1 MIQISDDE
9 DFSLMR
15 IAAFTKKQPQ
25 LLTKE
30 LLEGE
35 SDLSILKN
43 LLIYYSEE
51 NLILREKILELYA
64 ANSVIVD

>member
-15 IAAFTKKQPQ
+15 IGAFTKKQPQ